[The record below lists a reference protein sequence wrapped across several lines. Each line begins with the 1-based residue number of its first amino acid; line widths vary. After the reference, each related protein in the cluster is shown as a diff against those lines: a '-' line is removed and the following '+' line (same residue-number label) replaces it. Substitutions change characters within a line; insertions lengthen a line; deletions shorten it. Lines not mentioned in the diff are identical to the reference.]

1 MSTIFVTG
9 HRNPDMDSIAAAI
22 SYSALKNELDSGNHY
37 IPVALGPLNTQSHA
51 MLESLGLPD
60 PLFVKDVYSR
70 VSAVY
75 RKPTLTVAPD
85 DPVYELVN
93 MYNQNNP
100 SVVPIMDGSVF
111 KGLLSID
118 EINRYFLRENMGY
131 FLRENMDSRPVYDI
145 LLKNI
150 PRVIKGFFLKKCFQD
165 MVHGPIMVGAM
176 DYKVFCHRL
185 AGCPEKP
192 ILVVGN
198 RQDHIRAAFKEQLPG
213 IILTGMDE
221 DSLQSMEWTRIACR
235 ASTPPSTTDSSMCPM
250 RTPQRR
256 YVCCACRSPS
266 PVFSCATAESA

>member
-118 EINRYFLRENMGY
+118 EINTLLGLNPEEEKRESVPGQAQ
-131 FLRENMDSRPVYDI
+131 EIRPTTD
-145 LLKNI
+145 
-150 PRVIKGFFLKKCFQD
+150 
-165 MVHGPIMVGAM
+165 
-176 DYKVFCHRL
+176 
-185 AGCPEKP
+185 AGT
-192 ILVVGN
+192 VGN
-198 RQDHIRAAFKEQLPG
+198 
-213 IILTGMDE
+213 
-221 DSLQSMEWTRIACR
+221 SL
-235 ASTPPSTTDSSMCPM
+235 
-250 RTPQRR
+250 
-256 YVCCACRSPS
+256 
-266 PVFSCATAESA
+266 